1 MPTVA
6 YCTHLRIREGY
17 LRYKAQ
23 LEKLQSPLAALSRES
38 RLKRPT
44 LHLLTAVYS
53 VCIIN

>member
-17 LRYKAQ
+17 LRYKAR